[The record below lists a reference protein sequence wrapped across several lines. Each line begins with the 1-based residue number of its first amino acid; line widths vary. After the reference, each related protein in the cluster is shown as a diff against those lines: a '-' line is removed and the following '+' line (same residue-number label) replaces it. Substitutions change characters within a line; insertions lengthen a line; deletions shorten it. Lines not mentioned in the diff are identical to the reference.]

1 MEQAEILT
9 LTSIMEAISEATI
22 NRVWEN
28 FSGDSFQQQ
37 EEEESI
43 LLMFLLKENLYITLE
58 MAVVEIPISLQIK
71 EELRIDCKIDIT
83 SLLV

>member
-43 LLMFLLKENLYITLE
+43 LLMFLLKESLYTTLE
-58 MAVVEIPISLQIK
+58 MAVVEIPTSCIILSIQYK
-71 EELRIDCKIDIT
+71 LRRNR
-83 SLLV
+83 